1 MREAPDHDLLFAYDF
16 PPMGGGIARW
26 MAAMAE
32 RYPPGKLTVS
42 SGTLES
48 AEATDPQFPQTI
60 DRIPVHS
67 DRLRTVAGL
76 LAWSRRAVSLSSDP
90 AMRFAWCDSVR
101 PAGYPARWAF
111 RRTGLPYGIVV
122 HGGDLL
128 TLRQRMERSRFKHGV
143 MRSILHHATVSVA
156 NSRWTAERL
165 RDLLHDVGL
174 PHAAARIRVVP
185 LGTDPSKWRFDAEAA
200 AAFRDRRNLPS
211 GRWLVTVARMVEYK
225 GIDTAIRIV
234 AELLPTIPD
243 VQYAVVGRGGHEEAL
258 RELAATLGVADRVHL
273 LTDVG
278 DDELAAAYSMATVYV
293 GLTRETPTD
302 VEGFG
307 ISFVEAAACG
317 LAVIATRT
325 GGIRDAVGDG
335 ETGLLFD
342 PADLAGVTAILT
354 QLLRD
359 PSQARRIG
367 AAGRARVE
375 RYLNWDRVVGD
386 MQRIAEECGR
396 RAARP
401 MAYRTASTDDY
412 LRK

>member
-1 MREAPDHDLLFAYDF
+1 MSPLERDLLIAYDF

-32 RYPPGKLTVS
+32 RYAPGTLTVS
-42 SGTLES
+42 TGTLEGS
-48 AEATDPQFPQTI
+48 DATDSAFPQRI
-60 DRIPVHS
+60 DRIAVPAE
-67 DRLRTVAGL
+67 RLRTVPGL
-76 LAWSRRAVSLSSDP
+76 LAWSRRAVALAANP
-90 AMRFAWCDSVR
+90 AVRFAWCDSVR
-101 PAGYPARWAF
+101 PAGYPARWAY

-143 MRSILHHATVSVA
+143 MRSILHHAAVSVA
-156 NSRWTAERL
+156 NSRWTAERC

-174 PHAAARIRVVP
+174 PHAASRIRVVP
-185 LGTDPSKWRFDAEAA
+185 LGTDPVRWRFDADAA
-200 AAFRDRRNLPS
+200 AAFRAKRSLPD

-225 GIDTAIRIV
+225 GIDSAIRIV
-234 AELLPTIPD
+234 AELAAIIPD
-243 VQYAVVGRGGHEEAL
+243 LQYAVVGRGGHHDVL
-258 RELAATLGVADRVHL
+258 RDLATGLGIGDRVHF

-278 DDELAAAYSMATVYV
+278 DDELAAAYSMGTAYV
-293 GLTRETPTD
+293 GLTRETPSD

-317 LAVIATRT
+317 LPVIATRT

-342 PADLAGVTAILT
+342 PADLAGATAALG

-359 PSQARRIG
+359 PSQARRMG
-367 AAGRARVE
+367 LAGRQRVE
-375 RYLNWDRVVGD
+375 RHLNWDRVVRD
-386 MQRIAEECGR
+386 MQRIAEEAGR
-396 RAARP
+396 RAARQ
-401 MAYRTASTDDY
+401 MAHRQTGQDY